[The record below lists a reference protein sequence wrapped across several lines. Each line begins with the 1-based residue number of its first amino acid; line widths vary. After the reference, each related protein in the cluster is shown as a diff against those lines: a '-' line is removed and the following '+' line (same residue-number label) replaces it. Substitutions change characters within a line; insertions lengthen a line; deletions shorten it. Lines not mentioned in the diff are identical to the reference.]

1 MSLGYWETL
10 ATINADGTAL
20 TTGTRAS
27 LLGGAG
33 GKQGL
38 YTLPPNKLRVGD
50 VLHLRAGGRLST
62 AVTTPGTSRWDIA
75 IGAAAL
81 GAANFD
87 TLALSGNIVVQTNVP
102 WVLDVEG
109 TVRSVGN
116 AGTIFW
122 QGIITSSAFILT
134 AALATGPYDATIT
147 VPFNTA
153 PVVGPA
159 TDFTVANIIDFAFTQ
174 STGTGSCTLHTYC
187 LSLKTSTGF

>member
-1 MSLGYWETL
+1 MSIGYWEVL
-10 ATINADGTAL
+10 STIVADGTAL
-20 TTGTRAS
+20 TAGTRAS
-27 LLGGAG
+27 LLAG
-33 GKQGL
+33 PAKAGL

-50 VLHLRAGGRLST
+50 VIHLKAGGRLST

-81 GAANFD
+81 GAASFD
-87 TLALSGNIVVQTNVP
+87 SLALSGNIVVQTNVP

-109 TVRSVGN
+109 TVRVIGN
-116 AGTIFW
+116 AGNIFW
-122 QGIITSSAFILT
+122 QGTITSSAFILT

-153 PVVGPA
+153 PVISA
-159 TDFTVANIIDFAFTQ
+159 NIDFSVANIIDFAFTQ
-174 STGTGSCTLHTYC
+174 STATASCTLHTYC